1 MTTILHEDATLLAVD
16 KPTGLAT
23 IPERDPATD
32 CLLARLQQAHGRL
45 FIVHRLDKEVS
56 GVVVF
61 ARTAAAHRA
70 LCLQFEARSV
80 SKTYLALVHGDVA
93 DESGRIE
100 TPLRSF
106 GSGRTGV
113 DLANGKPSVTTWRV
127 LQRRPGLT
135 LLALQPLTGRRHQ
148 LRAHLFSVGHPIAG
162 DSRYGE
168 ASRASGFPRLMLH
181 ARSLELDHPG
191 TGTRLQLRAQVP
203 AAFECAAGEGLPDRP
218 R

>member
-1 MTTILHEDATLLAVD
+1 MTTILHADGALLAVD

-23 IPERDPATD
+23 IPERDPAAD
-32 CLLARLQQAHGRL
+32 CLLARLQSEHGRL

-61 ARTAAAHRA
+61 ARSAAAHRS

-80 SKTYLALVHGDVA
+80 SKTYLALVHGEIG

-100 TPLRSF
+100 TPLRTF

-113 DLANGKPSVTTWRV
+113 DLVAGKPSVTTYRV

-135 LLALQPLTGRRHQ
+135 LLELAPLTGRRHQ
-148 LRAHLFSVGHPIAG
+148 LRAHLYSIGHPIAG
-162 DSRYGE
+162 DARYGE
-168 ASRASGFPRLMLH
+168 AARAAGFPRLMLH
-181 ARSLELDHPG
+181 ALSLALDHPDSG
-191 TGTRLQLRAQVP
+191 ARLHLRAEAP
-203 AAFECAAGEGLPDRP
+203 AAFDIPAA
-218 R
+218 